1 MQDSTPHS
9 QAQQQVTT
17 PEKCLALKELFTPSE
32 YSSSI
37 DSTPLIKDTATLSE
51 ESKGEK
57 LVRKHSLQTGIPSEF
72 KDEVRLYRFKVTNYF
87 LYSNI

>member
-1 MQDSTPHS
+1 MQDVTPHS

-17 PEKCLALKELFTPSE
+17 PETRLALKELFIPTE

-37 DSTPLIKDTATLSE
+37 DSTPLIKDTATLSR
-51 ESKGEK
+51 ESKGEE

-72 KDEVRLYRFKVTNYF
+72 KDEVRLYRSKVEKYF
-87 LYSNI
+87 LTQI